1 MRELTYA
8 EALREAMA
16 EEMERDNSVFIMGE
30 DVGIFGGCFG
40 VTGDLSKRFGEDRVR
55 DTPITETAIVGGA
68 VGAAMTGSRPIA
80 EIMFAS
86 FLGVA
91 MDEILNQAS
100 KMCYMTG
107 GQAKVPLVIRTAAGA
122 GIGAAAQ
129 HSERTEAWFVHMPGV
144 KVAYPSTPA
153 DAKGLLKTAIRDDN
167 PVIFFE
173 HKLLYNCKGEVPEE
187 KDFLIP
193 FGKADIKRAGKDL
206 TVVAT
211 GILVT
216 HALKAAEEL
225 AKEGIE
231 LEVIDPRTLVPFDK
245 ETVLNSVKKTGKLII
260 ATEETKR
267 GSFASEVAAVVA
279 EEGLFLLKQPIKRVC
294 APDAPVPFSSVL
306 EKAYLPSSEKI
317 IAAVREMV

>member
-55 DTPITETAIVGGA
+55 DTPITETAIVGSA

-107 GQAKVPLVIRTAAGA
+107 GQVKVPLVIRTAAGA

-129 HSERTEAWFVHMPGV
+129 HSERTEAWFVHIPGV
-144 KVAYPSTPA
+144 KVVYPSTPA

-167 PVIFFE
+167 PVLFFE
-173 HKLLYNCKGEVPEE
+173 HKVLYNSKGEVPEE

-193 FGKADIKRAGKDL
+193 FGKADIKRAGKDI

-260 ATEETKR
+260 TTEETKR

-279 EEGLFLLKQPIKRVC
+279 EEGLFFLKQPIKRVC
-294 APDAPVPFSSVL
+294 APDTPVPFSSVL
-306 EKAYLPSSEKI
+306 EKAYIPSSEKI

>member
-91 MDEILNQAS
+91 MDEVLNQAS

-129 HSERTEAWFVHMPGV
+129 HSERTEAWFVHIPGV

-193 FGKADIKRAGKDL
+193 FGKADIKRAGKDI

>member
-55 DTPITETAIVGGA
+55 DTPITETAIVGSA

-107 GQAKVPLVIRTAAGA
+107 GQVKVPLVIRTAAGA

-129 HSERTEAWFVHMPGV
+129 HSERTEAWFVHIPGV
-144 KVAYPSTPA
+144 KVVYPSTPA

-167 PVIFFE
+167 PVLFFE
-173 HKLLYNCKGEVPEE
+173 HKVLYNSKGEVPEE

-193 FGKADIKRAGKDL
+193 FGKADIKRAGKDI

-260 ATEETKR
+260 TTEETKR

-279 EEGLFLLKQPIKRVC
+279 EEGLFFLKQPIKRVC

-306 EKAYLPSSEKI
+306 EKAYIPSSEKI

>member
-1 MRELTYA
+1 
-8 EALREAMA
+8 
-16 EEMERDNSVFIMGE
+16 
-30 DVGIFGGCFG
+30 
-40 VTGDLSKRFGEDRVR
+40 
-55 DTPITETAIVGGA
+55 
-68 VGAAMTGSRPIA
+68 
-80 EIMFAS
+80 
-86 FLGVA
+86 
-91 MDEILNQAS
+91 MDEIVNQAA

-107 GQAKVPLVIRTAAGA
+107 GQTKVPLVIRTATGA
-122 GIGAAAQ
+122 GISAAAQ
-129 HSERTEAWFVHMPGV
+129 HSERIEAWYVHIPGL

-173 HKLLYNCKGEVPEE
+173 HVMLYSHKGEIPEE

-193 FGKADIKRAGKDL
+193 FGKADIKRTGKNL

-211 GILVT
+211 GILVI

-231 LEVIDPRTLVPFDK
+231 IEVIDPRTLVPFDK
-245 ETVLNSVKKTGKLII
+245 ETVLHSVKKTGRLII

-267 GSFASEVAAVVA
+267 GSFASEVSAVVS
-279 EEGLFLLKQPIKRVC
+279 EEGLLLLKQPIKRVC

-306 EKAYLPSSEKI
+306 EKAYLPGSEKI
-317 IAAVREMV
+317 IAAVKEMV